1 MPYQWPQMIKAM
13 SMPALANDPRFSTPR
28 ARRDN
33 NEALKHIIEQW
44 LRQFPTRE
52 AALEAL
58 EAERVPCAP
67 VLALN
72 EAMTHPH
79 LRERKTV
86 RRVKDR
92 LIGEFDIPGMP
103 AKFSQWPENTALRAD
118 LLGEHNE
125 EVLRAL
131 LNLSDR
137 EIAGLYADKVLVR
150 DPSLEHAFDASREPL
165 VNDAH

>member
-1 MPYQWPQMIKAM
+1 
-13 SMPALANDPRFSTPR
+13 LT
-28 ARRDN
+28 
-33 NEALKHIIEQW
+33 
-44 LRQFPTRE
+44 
-52 AALEAL
+52 
-58 EAERVPCAP
+58 
-67 VLALN
+67 LN

-86 RRVKDR
+86 RRVQDR

-103 AKFSQWPENTALRAD
+103 AKFSQWLEKTALHAD

-137 EIAGLYADKVLVR
+137 EIAALYADKVLVR
-150 DPSLEHAFDASREPL
+150 DPSLDHAFDASGEPL